1 MKKYIV
7 KIEEKAEGIIS
18 EFQQKNKAL
27 SYELKKSKDM
37 QETQKI
43 CEDVLRDAQDGMIVK
58 HAQQNEEI
66 KKQNEQIK
74 KQNEQIKNM
83 KNEIGKKRYSNNFIV
98 NTGWL
103 FVNYI
108 WSSFVFTKNLCQF
121 NKNNNIL
128 TLGKKTCEAI

>member
-1 MKKYIV
+1 MKKSIV

-27 SYELKKSKDM
+27 AYELKKSKDM

-58 HAQQNEEI
+58 NAQQNEEIKKQNEQI

-83 KNEIGKKRYSNNFIV
+83 KNEIGKKHAIKR
-98 NTGWL
+98 NT
-103 FVNYI
+103 
-108 WSSFVFTKNLCQF
+108 
-121 NKNNNIL
+121 
-128 TLGKKTCEAI
+128 